1 MLVAIL
7 QSATLIKNGCINC
20 RLFLIVISNEFAL
33 CSKGFITNCWHF
45 KDYSMVFHNKL
56 KIGRSCEK

>member
-7 QSATLIKNGCINC
+7 QSATLVKNGCINC
-20 RLFLIVISNEFAL
+20 RLFLIVISDEFAL

-45 KDYSMVFHNKL
+45 KDYSMFFHIKL